1 MLAYTNIYLWNLKW
15 DVTLNM
21 LQLNMNQYSESIKQ
35 SNQDLEANYILT
47 LTYAVILAY
56 VIKIWFQQK
65 MSKVNIEGFLLG
77 YC

>member
-1 MLAYTNIYLWNLKW
+1 
-15 DVTLNM
+15 
-21 LQLNMNQYSESIKQ
+21 MNQYSESIKQ

>member
-1 MLAYTNIYLWNLKW
+1 
-15 DVTLNM
+15 M

-56 VIKIWFQQK
+56 VITIWFQQK

>member
-47 LTYAVILAY
+47 LTYAVMLAY

>member
-1 MLAYTNIYLWNLKW
+1 
-15 DVTLNM
+15 M

>member
-1 MLAYTNIYLWNLKW
+1 
-15 DVTLNM
+15 M
-21 LQLNMNQYSESIKQ
+21 LQLNMNQCSKSIKQ